1 MIKIKKKSVRVQ
13 LILLL
18 SFISVITLLFFSVVT
33 FIYDFNETKKNTVN
47 SLSLLTNIMSDNLIA
62 SIEFDDE
69 MSAEAMLNTLRLNV
83 EIDAALL
90 YKGSGTLF
98 SSYINPETDAKAVQA
113 LMQSNTLFTKEWSLK
128 NFEYLDFNH
137 IFINR
142 SIVMDNEHLGS
153 LLIIVN
159 TKQLQKSFIERVW
172 MQVLVSIVILG
183 IIIFIS
189 NYLQRIF
196 TRPIIKLKDVMA
208 VVAKDQQYKLRID
221 RKQNDEFAD
230 LYNGFNDMLGIIED
244 QHEHLNL
251 QQQQLASEMAD
262 KEQSEILAK
271 LAKQQLENIT
281 NTIPSVVCQFTFSLG
296 HLMVS
301 FISNSIKKLHYIEP
315 ADVLQDFSC
324 FIKSIH
330 PDDQSFVKYTILDA
344 VAKKSNFSCEYRVLL
359 QHDEKI
365 SIQDSKIRW
374 VSLQATVITDDED
387 EGGDSDDCNLFC
399 ETADIK
405 DIKFNSNLIDITE
418 AKIAHEKLLEKQKEI
433 QEIHKHTRDS
443 IKYASLIQS
452 ALIPENKIFRE
463 YFADFFVIWHP
474 KDIVGGDIYLVE
486 ALNENELII
495 MVIDCT
501 GHGVPGAFVTM
512 LVKAIER
519 QIMAN
524 IEEGEVISPAKIL
537 ALFNVQIK
545 KLLRQ
550 ESIDSISN
558 SGFDGAVLYFNKQK
572 KIIRFAGAE
581 TPLFIVQN
589 NSLSMIK
596 GCRHSIGYRSSDI
609 NYEFKEHEID
619 VSDATQIYLTTDGY
633 LDQNG
638 GEKSFPFGKK
648 RFKQIIEKYYTE
660 SFADQ
665 QEYLL
670 YELGLYQQDEDRN
683 DDITVI
689 GLNI

>member
-365 SIQDSKIRW
+365 SIQDNKIRW

-387 EGGDSDDCNLFC
+387 DDSDDCNLFC

-596 GCRHSIGYRSSDI
+596 GSRHSIGYRSSDI